1 MLGGLGESNQS
12 QVFAEILRSR
22 TVADK
27 IIKELNLKNDPAF
40 TGIPDMLLNDFIRA
54 SLTAEIE
61 RSGVLSVQT
70 SLSTGMFPDENDKK
84 TIRLLSAN
92 VANAAVMALDE
103 VIRTRNV
110 SAAKQSRRYI
120 ENELFSYKKE
130 LDSIEWQIQEFQKEN
145 KVLALDEQTQ
155 AVVTQAVSIGTELA
169 EAETELNLARLDY
182 APNSA
187 YLRALEKRA
196 DLLRNQYARIQ
207 EGGLTSDEGF
217 AIALSDVPRIAREYA
232 TLMRERKIIEQV
244 IMYLETQRHQEAI
257 QEEKDVPIVEV
268 LDKAI
273 PPDFRSA
280 PNRKLM
286 VILTFILTLFLS
298 ITMLL
303 AWAFIRGRVYLRR
316 M

>member
-1 MLGGLGESNQS
+1 M
-12 QVFAEILRSR
+12 
-22 TVADK
+22 
-27 IIKELNLKNDPAF
+27 
-40 TGIPDMLLNDFIRA
+40 
-54 SLTAEIE
+54 
-61 RSGVLSVQT
+61 
-70 SLSTGMFPDENDKK
+70 
-84 TIRLLSAN
+84 
-92 VANAAVMALDE
+92 
-103 VIRTRNV
+103 
-110 SAAKQSRRYI
+110 
-120 ENELFSYKKE
+120 
-130 LDSIEWQIQEFQKEN
+130 
-145 KVLALDEQTQ
+145 LALDEQTQ